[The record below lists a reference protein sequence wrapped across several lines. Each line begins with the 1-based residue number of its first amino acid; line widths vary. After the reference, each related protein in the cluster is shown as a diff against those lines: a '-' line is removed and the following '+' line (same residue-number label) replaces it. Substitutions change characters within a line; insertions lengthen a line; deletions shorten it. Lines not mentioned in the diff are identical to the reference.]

1 MKIMTH
7 FRKFEMS
14 RENIFGHIVR
24 ITRSESNAIKSF
36 DTIDS
41 LEKFPERSFFRISF
55 IPLEL
60 LAIPEFFLGFFSVAV
75 DVLSEKG
82 YFLGSVSY
90 TFLRFFQ
97 YLILRSRDFATSS
110 IRNYAITTEIVT
122 SGLYDDV
129 GGSWIVLGLL
139 HL

>member
-1 MKIMTH
+1 MTCHKTDSFKAFNFIEPVKKIMEKTGP
-7 FRKFEMS
+7 FRA
-14 RENIFGHIVR
+14 V
-24 ITRSESNAIKSF
+24 
-36 DTIDS
+36 
-41 LEKFPERSFFRISF
+41 
-55 IPLEL
+55 
-60 LAIPEFFLGFFSVAV
+60 FSVAV